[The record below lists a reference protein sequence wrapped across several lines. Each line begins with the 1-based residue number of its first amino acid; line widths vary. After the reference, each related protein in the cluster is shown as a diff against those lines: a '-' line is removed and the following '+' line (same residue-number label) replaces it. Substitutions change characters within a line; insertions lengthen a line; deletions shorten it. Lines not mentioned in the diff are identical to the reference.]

1 MFSLN
6 FQSNLADDI
15 NTSQVTN
22 FIRLLSHVW
31 SHGLKHTRLP
41 CPSLSSQV
49 CSDLCPLSWWCYLTI
64 SSSSALFSFC
74 LQSFLASRSSPVSWL
89 FTSGGPKD
97 YNFSFSIS
105 SSNEYSG
112 LISFTIDWFDLL
124 AVQGTL
130 KSLLQHHKSKALVL
144 QCSAF
149 FMVQLSHTYMTT
161 GKTIAL
167 TIWTFVSKV
176 ISLLFNLFL

>member
-6 FQSNLADDI
+6 FHSNLADDI
-15 NTSQVTN
+15 LLVVIQ
-22 FIRLLSHVW
+22 LLSHVW

-49 CSDLCPLSWWCYLTI
+49 CSDSCPLSWWCYLTI
-64 SSSSALFSFC
+64 SSSAALFSFC
-74 LQSFLASRSSPVSWL
+74 LQSFLASGSSPMSWL
-89 FTSGGPKD
+89 FTSGSPKD
-97 YNFSFSIS
+97 WNFSFSIS

-112 LISFTIDWFDLL
+112 LISFTIDWLDLL

-149 FMVQLSHTYMTT
+149 FMVQLSHWCMTT